1 MPVPVDAPRLHPR
14 PSGDPSADPLAAG
27 PASGRPDLRAGLQA
41 GLLAAG
47 PALLILVAAHTL
59 TGSPGFLEALA
70 DGLTFLPIQVVGA
83 AIATF
88 GPLAKGLVYLGI
100 GLGFLAL
107 GAVVGVVLDPRLPR
121 PGDSGLALAIALGLL
136 AIAEVAV
143 LPLFQAGLL
152 GSATGFDP
160 IALHAPLALACLAY
174 GMAFLALRGPARAS
188 AERFP
193 AGPGAARSGVAHP
206 ADGSAMPRRTFLGQS
221 LRLIGGLSV
230 LAAFGT
236 MGSQVITAARSR
248 TGGRVA
254 SFPADSFGPTPALT
268 PVDDFYIVAKD
279 LITPTVAADSWRLLI
294 DGLVDRP
301 TSVSLA
307 TLQAMPAVE
316 AYRTLECIS
325 TEIVAGDHLI
335 GNQHWRGVRIADL
348 LAPVGVQPAATAIL
362 WEAADGYTESIPLQ
376 VALDPDSWIAYEM
389 GDAPLPPEHGAPA
402 RVLIA
407 GRFGM
412 KQPKWVT
419 RMHLAA
425 TVPQGYWEERGWDEQ
440 AIVRTMSRIDFP
452 LPGDTVPVGSAFRA
466 YGIAN
471 AGDRGVR
478 AVQISAD
485 GGTTWQ
491 NAQLDDVH
499 AAPFGPLSWILWR
512 AEVTVAE
519 AGPARLVVRAIDGTG
534 AVQSGDETSALPSGS
549 TGWHAVRVLATPGA

>member
-1 MPVPVDAPRLHPR
+1 MAVPADASRLR
-14 PSGDPSADPLAAG
+14 PSGEPSASPPAAAH
-27 PASGRPDLRAGLQA
+27 ASVGSGLLA

-70 DGLTFLPIQVVGA
+70 DGLTFLPLQLVGA

-107 GAVVGVVLDPRLPR
+107 GAIVGAVLDRRLPR
-121 PGDSGLALAIALGLL
+121 PGDSGLALAIALGLF
-136 AIAEVAV
+136 AVAEVVV
-143 LPLFQAGLL
+143 LPLFQEGFL
-152 GSATGFDP
+152 GNATGFDP

-174 GMAFLALRGPARAS
+174 GAAFLALRGPAGAS
-188 AERFP
+188 
-193 AGPGAARSGVAHP
+193 AARSP
-206 ADGSAMPRRTFLGQS
+206 ARARDGGPAGGSAMPRRTFLGRS
-221 LRLIGGLSV
+221 LGLVGGLSV

-248 TGGRVA
+248 TGGRLA
-254 SFPADSFGPTPALT
+254 AFPADSFGPTPALT

-294 DGLVDRP
+294 DGLVERP

-307 TLQAMPAVE
+307 QLQAMPALE

-335 GNQHWRGVRIADL
+335 GNQRWKGVRIADL
-348 LAPVGVQPAATAIL
+348 LAPTGVQPAATAIL

-440 AIVRTMSRIDFP
+440 AVVRTMSRIDFP
-452 LPGDTVPVGSAFRA
+452 LPGDTVPVGGAFRA

-471 AGDRGVR
+471 AGDRGVS

-485 GGTTWQ
+485 GGMTWQ
-491 NAQLDDVH
+491 AAQLADVH

-512 AEVTVAE
+512 ADLTLAA
-519 AGPARLVVRAIDGTG
+519 AGPARLVVRAVDGSG
-534 AVQSGDETSALPSGS
+534 AIQSGEETSALPSGS
-549 TGWHAVRVLATPGA
+549 TGWHAVRVLAAPGA